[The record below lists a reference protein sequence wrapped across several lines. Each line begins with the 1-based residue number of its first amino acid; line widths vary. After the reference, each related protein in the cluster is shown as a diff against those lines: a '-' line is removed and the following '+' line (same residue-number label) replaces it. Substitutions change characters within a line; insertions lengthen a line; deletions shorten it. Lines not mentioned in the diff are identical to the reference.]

1 MVSVKGAAVPKL
13 TKQEADYGKAKPDG
27 DRCGECKWFE
37 IERPNTCEIVEGDIQ
52 VNGWSKFWHDNS
64 HRRGSRLARQQ
75 DRQRHQVTSMR
86 EKVAEPDAV

>member
-1 MVSVKGAAVPKL
+1 VAKK
-13 TKQEADYGKAKPDG
+13 TKQEADYGKAKSDG

-37 IERPNTCEIVEGDIQ
+37 VERAYSCEIVDGDIQ
-52 VNGWSKFWHDNS
+52 VNGWCKYHHDNS

-86 EKVAEPDAV
+86 EKVTEPDAV